1 MKKKKKS
8 NVILPPG
15 ELAERYR
22 QKRNYVAKY
31 NYHRGGGHKS
41 EKDYNRKKLR
51 KKLKDFLNSF
61 PKNGSIIFCD
71 INSKKSDLKN
81 IL

>member
-31 NYHRGGGHKS
+31 NYHKGGGHKS
-41 EKDYNRKKLR
+41 KKDYNRKNLR
-51 KKLKDFLNSF
+51 KKLKDFLKRF
-61 PKNGSIIFCD
+61 YD
-71 INSKKSDLKN
+71 
-81 IL
+81 